1 MEEKF
6 NLRKEIEKMFLRV
19 LDAAE
24 QRNETLRKQTLKEN
38 LLDEWLNQATTDEK
52 EQALLMFME
61 KGDRA
66 KDELRKQLDKH
77 LEILS
82 PQERKESLDIWMQS
96 LIYGGNQ

>member
-19 LDAAE
+19 LEAAE